1 MAAEQEGP
9 QEGASRQ
16 EQQREEKETVTQ
28 RRVEPPLDGYTVIDL
43 STGIAGAYC
52 TKLLADGGA
61 HVVKVEAPQG
71 DSLRAW
77 AASGATIPAGGD
89 GALFSFLAGAK
100 HSVVADPAADDD
112 VELVARLLAAADA
125 VVWSAG
131 SEVAEH
137 PNFSPRAI
145 HARYPHLTVTAITPF
160 GLEGPW
166 RDRAATEFTLQAWS
180 GGIVGLGRGEQERPP
195 VFVGGQVGE
204 YLAGVYASVATLAS
218 RWRRIDGGA
227 GELLDLSML
236 ETQILCLTYYP
247 VSYFEVLGRPWRD
260 MRRPTI
266 PGVAQAKDGLIDLGC
281 GTAQQWFDLCAMVG
295 RPEWIDEES
304 PLSITEQANIH
315 AEEIFAWL
323 ADTPVDEIR
332 ELASAFRIPNAPVAN
347 GANVASFDQ
356 FVARDSFVRNPRDGF
371 QQPSHPYRMRP
382 AQLRQPQPAPR
393 LGEHTERY
401 RTAHLPARPAPS
413 GVAKSLPLSG
423 IRVLDMTTFW
433 AGPCCTHALALLGAE
448 VIHVESTRR
457 PDGTRMIA
465 GIPVTE
471 DRWWE
476 KSPIFEALNTNKK
489 GLTLDLQSPRGREL
503 LRELIATADVLV
515 ENFTPRVL
523 DQIGLD
529 FPTAQ
534 SIRPDIVMVRMPG
547 FGLQGPW
554 RDNPAF
560 AYVIESASGVSWLT
574 GYPDRT
580 PYDPYSIGDPNAG
593 VHALNAILLAIEHRR
608 RTGEGVFVEAAMV
621 DAALSIA
628 AEQVIEYSAYGAL
641 LARAGNRGPTAAPQN
656 LYLSADI
663 DEFGRLDSWVAI
675 AVASDEQWANL
686 ARAIGSPSWATN
698 SELSTQAGRRLH
710 HDRIDGQLAAW
721 CERRSRDEIVA
732 TLWDAGVPVAKVM
745 QPHRQP
751 ELEQLAFRDFF
762 EVVDH
767 PVNGP
772 ARLSTV
778 PMRFSTGP
786 HTFHTAHAPLLGEHN
801 HELLSR
807 LGLSDSQI
815 AELEAD
821 GVIGSAP
828 AMHARS

>member
-1 MAAEQEGP
+1 MTP
-9 QEGASRQ
+9 H
-16 EQQREEKETVTQ
+16 
-28 RRVEPPLDGYTVIDL
+28 RVAPPLAGYTVIDL

-61 HVVKVEAPQG
+61 DIVKIESPEG
-71 DSLRAW
+71 DPLRAW
-77 AASGATIPAGGD
+77 SASGATIPAGSD

-100 HSVVADPAADDD
+100 HSVVADPTGDDD
-112 VELVARLLAAADA
+112 ADLVNRLLAAADA

-131 SEVAEH
+131 STVAEH
-137 PNFSPRAI
+137 PDFTAQAI
-145 HARYPHLTVTAITPF
+145 HRRHPHLTVTSITPF
-160 GLEGPW
+160 GLQGPW

-204 YLAGVYASVATLAS
+204 YLAGVYASAATLAS

-236 ETQILCLTYYP
+236 ETQILSLTYYP
-247 VSYFEVLGRPWRD
+247 VSYFDVLGRPWRD

-266 PGVAQAKDGLIDLGC
+266 PGVAQAKDGLVDLGC

-295 RPEWIDEES
+295 HPEWIDEES

-315 AEEIFAWL
+315 ADELFSWL
-323 ADTPVDEIR
+323 AATPVDEIR

-347 GANVASFDQ
+347 GANVTSFDQ
-356 FVARDSFVRNPRDGF
+356 FVERDSFVRNPRDGF
-371 QQPSHPYRMRP
+371 RQPSHPYRMRP
-382 AQLRQPQPAPR
+382 AQLRAPQPAPR

-401 RTAHLPARPAPS
+401 RAAPLPARPAPT
-413 GVAKSLPLSG
+413 GAAKALPLSG

-433 AGPCCTHALALLGAE
+433 AGPCCTHSLALLGAE

-471 DRWWE
+471 DQWWE

-503 LRELIATADVLV
+503 LRRLITTCDVVV

-529 FPTAQ
+529 FATVQ
-534 SIRPDIVMVRMPG
+534 SIRPDTVLVRMPG
-547 FGLQGPW
+547 FGLEGPW

-560 AYVIESASGVSWLT
+560 AYVIESAAGVSWLT

-593 VHALNAILLAIEHRR
+593 VHALNAILLALEHRR

-628 AEQVIEYSAYGAL
+628 AEQVIEYTAYGAL
-641 LARAGNRGPTAAPQN
+641 LERAGNRGPTAAPQN
-656 LYLSADI
+656 LYRSADI

-675 AVASDEQWANL
+675 AVATDDQWDSL
-686 ARAIGSPSWATN
+686 CRALGSPSWATDPT
-698 SELSTQAGRRLH
+698 LSTDSGRRAH
-710 HDRIDGQLAAW
+710 HDAIDERLAAW
-721 CERRSRDEIVA
+721 CGWRSRDEIVA

-762 EVVDH
+762 EEVDH

-778 PMRFSTGP
+778 PMRFSAGP
-786 HTFHTAHAPLLGEHN
+786 HKFHTEHAPLLGQHN
-801 HELLSR
+801 HELLSG
-807 LGLSDSQI
+807 LGLSDSEI
-815 AELEAD
+815 AALEAD

-828 AMHARS
+828 AMRARS

>member
-1 MAAEQEGP
+1 MTP
-9 QEGASRQ
+9 H
-16 EQQREEKETVTQ
+16 
-28 RRVEPPLDGYTVIDL
+28 RVAPPLAGYTVIDL

-61 HVVKVEAPQG
+61 DIVKIESPEG
-71 DSLRAW
+71 DPLRAW
-77 AASGATIPAGGD
+77 SASGATIPAGSD

-100 HSVVADPAADDD
+100 HSVVADPTGDDD
-112 VELVARLLAAADA
+112 ADLVNRLLAAADA

-131 SEVAEH
+131 STVAEH
-137 PNFSPRAI
+137 PDFTAQAI
-145 HARYPHLTVTAITPF
+145 HRRHPRLTVTSITPF
-160 GLEGPW
+160 GLQGPW

-204 YLAGVYASVATLAS
+204 YLAGVYASAATLAS

-236 ETQILCLTYYP
+236 ETQILSLTYYP
-247 VSYFEVLGRPWRD
+247 VSYFDVLGRPWRD

-266 PGVAQAKDGLIDLGC
+266 PGVAQAKDGLVDLGC

-295 RPEWIDEES
+295 HPEWIDEES

-315 AEEIFAWL
+315 ADELFSWL
-323 ADTPVDEIR
+323 AATPVDEIR

-347 GANVASFDQ
+347 GANVTSFDQ
-356 FVARDSFVRNPRDGF
+356 FVERDSFVRNPRDGF
-371 QQPSHPYRMRP
+371 RQPSHPYRMRP
-382 AQLRQPQPAPR
+382 AQLRAPQPAPR

-401 RTAHLPARPAPS
+401 RAAPLPARPAPT
-413 GVAKSLPLSG
+413 GAAKALPLSG

-433 AGPCCTHALALLGAE
+433 AGPCCTHSLALLGAE

-471 DRWWE
+471 DQWWE

-503 LRELIATADVLV
+503 LRRLITTCDVVV

-529 FPTAQ
+529 FATVQ
-534 SIRPDIVMVRMPG
+534 SIRPDTVLVRMPG
-547 FGLQGPW
+547 FGLEGPW

-560 AYVIESASGVSWLT
+560 AYVIESAAGVSWLT

-593 VHALNAILLAIEHRR
+593 VHALNAILLALEHRR

-628 AEQVIEYSAYGAL
+628 AEQVIEYTAYGAL
-641 LARAGNRGPTAAPQN
+641 LERAGNRGPTAAPQN
-656 LYLSADI
+656 LYRSADI

-675 AVASDEQWANL
+675 AVATDDQWDSL
-686 ARAIGSPSWATN
+686 CRALGSPSWATDPT
-698 SELSTQAGRRLH
+698 LSTDSGRRAH
-710 HDRIDGQLAAW
+710 HDAIDERLAAW
-721 CERRSRDEIVA
+721 CGRRSRDEIVA

-762 EVVDH
+762 EEVDH

-778 PMRFSTGP
+778 PMRFSAGP
-786 HTFHTAHAPLLGEHN
+786 HKFHTEHAPLLGQHN
-801 HELLSR
+801 HELLSGM
-807 LGLSDSQI
+807 GLSDSEI
-815 AELEAD
+815 AALEAD

-828 AMHARS
+828 AMRARS

>member
-1 MAAEQEGP
+1 MTP
-9 QEGASRQ
+9 H
-16 EQQREEKETVTQ
+16 
-28 RRVEPPLDGYTVIDL
+28 RVEPPLDGYTVIDL

-61 HVVKVEAPQG
+61 GVVKIESPEG
-71 DSLRAW
+71 DPLRRW
-77 AASGATIPAGGD
+77 SASGATIPAGGD

-100 HSVVADPAADDD
+100 HSVVADLADDAD
-112 VELVARLLAAADA
+112 AELVNRLLASADA

-131 SEVAEH
+131 SKVAEH
-137 PNFSPRAI
+137 PGFTPDAI
-145 HARYPHLTVTAITPF
+145 HRRYPHLTVTSITPF

-180 GGIVGLGRGEQERPP
+180 GGIVGLGRGEQERAP

-204 YLAGVYASVATLAS
+204 YLAGVYASAATLAS

-227 GELLDLSML
+227 GEVLDLSML

-266 PGVAQAKDGLIDLGC
+266 PGVAQAKDGLVDLGC

-295 RPEWIDEES
+295 HPEWIDEES

-315 AEEIFAWL
+315 AEELFSWL
-323 ADTPVDEIR
+323 AETPVDEIR

-347 GANVASFDQ
+347 GANVTSFDQ
-356 FVARDSFVRNPRDGF
+356 FVERDSFARNPRDGF
-371 QQPSHPYRMRP
+371 QQPNHPYRMQP
-382 AQLRQPQPAPR
+382 AQLGAPQPAPR
-393 LGEHTERY
+393 LGEHTEHY
-401 RTAHLPARPAPS
+401 RAAPLPARPAPT
-413 GVAKSLPLSG
+413 GAAKALPLSG
-423 IRVLDMTTFW
+423 VRVLDMTTFW
-433 AGPCCTHALALLGAE
+433 AGPCCTHSLALLGAE

-465 GIPVTE
+465 GIPITE
-471 DRWWE
+471 EQWWE

-503 LRELIATADVLV
+503 LRELIATCDVVV

-529 FPTAQ
+529 FPTVQ
-534 SIRPDIVMVRMPG
+534 SIRPDTVMVRMPG
-547 FGLQGPW
+547 FGLEGPW

-593 VHALNAILLAIEHRR
+593 VHALNAILLALEHRR

-628 AEQVIEYSAYGAL
+628 AEQVIEYTAYGAL
-641 LARAGNRGPTAAPQN
+641 LERAGNRGPTAAPQN

-675 AVASDEQWANL
+675 AVATDDQWDGL
-686 ARAIGSPSWATN
+686 CRALGSPSWATDPT
-698 SELSTQAGRRLH
+698 LSTESGRRTH
-710 HDRIDGQLAAW
+710 HDAIDEQLAAW
-721 CERRSRDEIVA
+721 CEHRSRDEIVA

-762 EVVDH
+762 EEVDH

-772 ARLSTV
+772 ARLSSV
-778 PMRFSTGP
+778 PMRFSAGP
-786 HTFHTAHAPLLGEHN
+786 HKFHTEHAPLLGQHN
-801 HELLSR
+801 HELLSG
-807 LGLSDSQI
+807 LGLSDPEI
-815 AELEAD
+815 AGLEAD

-828 AMHARS
+828 AVRARS